1 MVNKSDAKRIW
12 NALREQKKNFVST
25 LETFTAIESP
35 SSDALSIP
43 PVFDFITEQL
53 TALNFTIIEVK
64 GENTGGYLFAR
75 HKNRKKNHPV
85 QLLMGHVDTV
95 WPKGTLDSM
104 PIVVKN
110 DVITGPGVYDMK
122 GGIMQ
127 MIFALRVIKE
137 LHFKMEVEPIILINS
152 DEEIGSIETH
162 HMIKNLAKISNR
174 ALIMEP
180 SLGYDGKLK
189 TGRKGVGVYKVI
201 VTGEAAHAGLDPGGG
216 ACAILELSHVI
227 QKLFSLNDFEKG
239 ISLNVGLIEGGVGA
253 NVIAPRSQATIDVR
267 VSTME
272 DAAAIEKK
280 IKDIKPV
287 NSDVTIQVSGN
298 IRRQPMLQDEKNQE
312 LWEIAKLN
320 GDKLG
325 ITLGQAIAGGGS
337 DGNITSIY
345 TPTLDGLG
353 ATGDGAHA
361 SHEFAFVNKMIE
373 RAALLACILLEP
385 PLNKY

>member
-53 TALNFTIIEVK
+53 TALNFTLIKVK
-64 GENTGGYLFAR
+64 GKNTGGYLFAR
-75 HKNRKKNHPV
+75 HKDRKKNQPI
-85 QLLMGHVDTV
+85 QLLMGHADTV
-95 WPKGTLDSM
+95 WPKGTLDKM

-127 MIFALRVIKE
+127 MIFALRVLKE
-137 LHFKMEVEPIILINS
+137 LNFKMEVEPIILINS
-152 DEEIGSIETH
+152 DEEIGSIETNH
-162 HMIKNLAKISNR
+162 IIKSLAKISNR

-189 TGRKGVGVYKVI
+189 TGRKGVGVYTI
-201 VTGEAAHAGLDPGGG
+201 TITGEAAHAGLDPGGG

-227 QKLFSLNDFEKG
+227 QKLFSLNDIKKG
-239 ISLNVGLIEGGVGA
+239 ISVNVGLIEGGVGS
-253 NVIAPRSQATIDVR
+253 NVIAPTSQATIDVR
-267 VSTME
+267 ITKME
-272 DAAAIEKK
+272 DGLEIEKK

-287 NSDVTIQVSGN
+287 NTDVNINVTGN
-298 IRRQPMLQDEKNQE
+298 IRRQPMLQDEKNQK

-325 ITLGQAIAGGGS
+325 IPLEQAIAGGGS
-337 DGNITSIY
+337 DGNITSMY
-345 TPTLDGLG
+345 APTLDGLG